1 MADTDSTKTDADEV
15 ELQHDGPDE
24 PQPKKTEQFPSLKG
38 TEKGREEEVEQ
49 RSADGS
55 SGTRFEKKFICDAGA
70 ENSAAQHEANRA
82 NVLEDAIQRGLHP
95 RGEVKFEGAKDIT
108 REPVEPGRRSYPLV
122 ELTYSVET
130 IPAVVD
136 TQPVET
142 TTPRD
147 QIVSDDGS
155 TSTPTSKPAAGAARR
170 AEAEKS
176 EKSTKPSS
184 TSSTSSSRTGAT
196 KASTTAAKSPATKS
210 GATKTTAS
218 KSTSGSK
225 SGTKKE

>member
-1 MADTDSTKTDADEV
+1 MANTDSAKNDADDV
-15 ELQHDGPDE
+15 ELQDDGADE
-24 PQPKKTEQFPSLKG
+24 SQAQPKRTEQFPSLKG
-38 TEKGREEEVEQ
+38 TEEGREEEVEQ

-55 SGTRFEKKFICDAGA
+55 EGTRFEKKFICDAGA
-70 ENSAAQHEANRA
+70 ENSEPQHEANRA

-95 RGEVKFEGAKDIT
+95 RGEVRFDGAKDIT
-108 REPVEPGRRSYPLV
+108 SEPAEPGRRYFPLV

-155 TSTPTSKPAAGAARR
+155 TSTPTSKPAAGATRR
-170 AEAEKS
+170 AEAAKS
-176 EKSTKPSS
+176 AKSS
-184 TSSTSSSRTGAT
+184 TGTSSSRTSGTT
-196 KASTTAAKSPATKS
+196 KSTTTRST
-210 GATKTTAS
+210 TRKTTGS
-218 KSTSGSK
+218 KSTAGSK
-225 SGTKKE
+225 SDTTKKE